1 MHPAQDDEPDVVL
14 EVPQLRVEEISLEV
28 EDLEARVA
36 LDADVLELLK
46 LHVGVDAL
54 LGRVALTIKGVEAQV
69 LLRAR
74 LDNVARIIDRVL
86 TTIDNNPQI
95 VERLVE
101 QVGTTANRAVDELGA
116 DAGGSLRE
124 VGHAAGT
131 LVDDASDSV
140 ETVAEGLSGKPGAR
154 QPRRRTNA
162 KATRFR
168 PRGDRDGDEADASRR

>member
-1 MHPAQDDEPDVVL
+1 MHPAQGDEPDVIL

-46 LHVGVDAL
+46 LHVGVDAV
-54 LGRVALTIKGVEAQV
+54 LGKVGLTIKGVDAQV
-69 LLRAR
+69 LLRVR
-74 LDNVARIIDRVL
+74 LDNVARIIERVL
-86 TTIDNNPQI
+86 ETIDNNPQI

-101 QVGTTANRAVDELGA
+101 QVGTTAKGAVGELGA
-116 DAGGSLRE
+116 R
-124 VGHAAGT
+124 T
-131 LVDDASDSV
+131 LVDDAGEVV

-168 PRGDRDGDEADASRR
+168 PRGDRNGGEADATRR